1 VIEIRQAVAIY
12 IAVLGQDLQFD
23 GVMER
28 CYLLS
33 QRRYAGASQN
43 TLSTDPLPVYRMR
56 QGWGLGRS
64 GDIIRYSYAFQSTG
78 VKTSFGVPFIICQ
91 CC

>member
-43 TLSTDPLPVYRMR
+43 TLSTDPLRFIGCDRAGV
-56 QGWGLGRS
+56 S
-64 GDIIRYSYAFQSTG
+64 GEAG
-78 VKTSFGVPFIICQ
+78 V
-91 CC
+91 